1 MRYPSDRH
9 LGEGS
14 RSNACNLVGIDCNRL
29 QSILH
34 AVADIAPTDSNAPAS
49 FREIVCGGLL
59 KLQQSGMESNLSERL
74 HATAD
79 GCGRDSL
86 KVWIE
91 RIDDPLVSSSQ
102 SPLSA
107 DTKSIVDNSKSIHGY
122 DSCGW
127 VCA

>member
-1 MRYPSDRH
+1 
-9 LGEGS
+9 
-14 RSNACNLVGIDCNRL
+14 
-29 QSILH
+29 
-34 AVADIAPTDSNAPAS
+34 
-49 FREIVCGGLL
+49 
-59 KLQQSGMESNLSERL
+59 MESNHSERL

-86 KVWIE
+86 EVWIE
-91 RIDDPLVSSSQ
+91 RIDGPLVSSSQ